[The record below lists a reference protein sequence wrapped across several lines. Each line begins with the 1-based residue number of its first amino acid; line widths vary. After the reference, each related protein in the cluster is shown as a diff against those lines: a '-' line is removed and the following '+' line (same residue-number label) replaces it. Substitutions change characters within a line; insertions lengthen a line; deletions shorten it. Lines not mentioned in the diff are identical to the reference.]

1 MRRPIWLLMTILLF
15 GVLLGTACGGGG
27 SATDAHDDDDG
38 DDHAET
44 TATFEDEYA
53 DLKIAIEMGEFSF
66 GPADITMRV
75 GEVVEITLSNGGML
89 LHDFTIEKIDGDVHI
104 TGISGVVDHE
114 HETAGMASDDGDE
127 NDVHIALDPGGE
139 GLVKLKAHEA
149 GTYTFY
155 CTVPGHRE
163 GGMEGTLTVS

>member
-15 GVLLGTACGGGG
+15 GALLGTACGGGDSG
-27 SATDAHDDDDG
+27 GGDANDDG
-38 DDHAET
+38 NA
-44 TATFEDEYA
+44 TAAIENATVAIEDA
-53 DLKIAIEMGEFSF
+53 DLEVAIEMGEFSF
-66 GPADITMRV
+66 GPADITMRA
-75 GEVVEITLSNGGML
+75 GEVVEIALSNGGVL
-89 LHDFTIEKIDGDVHI
+89 LHDFTIDQIDSDVHI
-104 TGISGVVDHE
+104 TELHGVVDHD
-114 HETAGMASDDGDE
+114 HDETGSTM
-127 NDVHIALDPGGE
+127 DVHIALDPGGE

>member
-15 GVLLGTACGGGG
+15 GALLGTACGGDG

-104 TGISGVVDHE
+104 TGLHGVADHGHEAAVGVDR
-114 HETAGMASDDGDE
+114 
-127 NDVHIALDPGGE
+127 DVYIALDPGGE